1 MGLKAAES
9 GHQGVEVD
17 SGRERE
23 RATAK
28 SKIKVG
34 LDQCH
39 YCKITSES
47 VRERERERD
56 TERVGC
62 LYKSVVGNIMPQ
74 SYPLPAYYLAG
85 LLVHHTS
92 IKHFDSKSNHSFL

>member
-9 GHQGVEVD
+9 GHQGAEGD

-23 RATAK
+23 GATAK

-47 VRERERERD
+47 VRERQRKGE
-56 TERVGC
+56 
-62 LYKSVVGNIMPQ
+62 SM
-74 SYPLPAYYLAG
+74 LP
-85 LLVHHTS
+85 
-92 IKHFDSKSNHSFL
+92 I

>member
-1 MGLKAAES
+1 MS
-9 GHQGVEVD
+9 GHQRAEGD

-23 RATAK
+23 GATAK

-47 VRERERERD
+47 ARERERERH
-56 TERVGC
+56 TERVCC
-62 LYKSVVGNIMPQ
+62 LYKSVIGNIMPQ
-74 SYPLPAYYLAG
+74 SYPLLAYYLPG
-85 LLVHHTS
+85 LLEHLTS

>member
-9 GHQGVEVD
+9 GHQGVEGD

-23 RATAK
+23 EATAK

-39 YCKITSES
+39 YCKITSEGE
-47 VRERERERD
+47 RGRERERD
-56 TERVGC
+56 RERVCC
-62 LYKSVVGNIMPQ
+62 LYKCNIMPQ
-74 SYPLPAYYLAG
+74 SYPLPYYYLPG
-85 LLVHHTS
+85 LLEHHINKT
-92 IKHFDSKSNHSFL
+92 L